1 MQGWKKR
8 LATDNY
14 YTKPSVAY
22 AEHEEIIKKLRPAS
36 KKVSKITKANYP
48 KLSPKYWRCKKEF
61 GRLVLKKNNET
72 KKVKKEKDDD
82 FYYF

>member
-1 MQGWKKR
+1 M
-8 LATDNY
+8 
-14 YTKPSVAY
+14 
-22 AEHEEIIKKLRPAS
+22 
-36 KKVSKITKANYP
+36 ITKANYP